1 MQAYCH
7 RCGEELPAVSGDPT
21 FCPHCGAPQ
30 LRLAL
35 ENQSAET
42 SGIEPDG
49 QTTTGA
55 LPPPQPSRIAWATA
69 IRCALLVAV
78 IGALLSLLAL
88 RVEVLSPVSFLW
100 VMSASLITMAL
111 YQKRLPSAWMDVAV
125 GARIGVVVGLS
136 LAVALGATMAGWGL
150 IARFAL
156 HSMAG
161 FDAQMMQQVQKAIQQ
176 STTPIPQDMIGFIKS
191 PEFRAGVMLA
201 GFAFVSVGLTVLS
214 TLGGAFAGLLRTRR
228 GQTA

>member
-7 RCGEELPAVSGDPT
+7 RCGEELPAVSGETT

-42 SGIEPDG
+42 SGLEPDG
-49 QTTTGA
+49 ETTGTQ
-55 LPPPQPSRIAWATA
+55 PPPLPSRIVWATA
-69 IRCALLVAV
+69 IRCALLVAG
-78 IGALLSLLAL
+78 IGAVLSLVAL
-88 RVEVLSPVSFLW
+88 RVQVLSPVSFVW
-100 VMSASLITMAL
+100 IMSASLITMAL
-111 YQKRLPSAWMDVAV
+111 YQRRLPAAWMDVAV
-125 GARIGVVVGLS
+125 GARIGVVVGLC
-136 LAVALGATMAGWGL
+136 LALGLGATMAGWGL

-161 FDAQMMQQVQKAIQQ
+161 FDAQMAQQVQKAIQQ
-176 STTPIPQDMIGFIKS
+176 STTPIPQDMIGFIQS

-201 GFAFVSVGLTVLS
+201 GFAFVSVCLTVLS
-214 TLGGAFAGLLRTRR
+214 TVGGAFAGLLRARR
-228 GQTA
+228 GHPA